1 MILDTKIISQNSS
14 NYQFPPQY
22 SSIGS
27 RKEHVKVTSDPQ
39 PGFLERL
46 SETSGG
52 MFVGLMTFL
61 LSFYLIF
68 TNEVRCRAQWLGSET
83 EGLGFTG
90 GKGAEFRILP
100 TVTHLSVSQQ
110 AVSQFTRLKTCF
122 RHGCVWA
129 LMLDYWNSASLL

>member
-1 MILDTKIISQNSS
+1 MAQKFYAKVELPPNVCGEIGILLGRIILDAKIISQNSS
-14 NYQFPPQY
+14 NSPFPPQY

-52 MFVGLMTFL
+52 MFVGLVTFL

-68 TNEVRCRAQWLGSET
+68 TNEVRCRA
-83 EGLGFTG
+83 
-90 GKGAEFRILP
+90 RI
-100 TVTHLSVSQQ
+100 Q
-110 AVSQFTRLKTCF
+110 
-122 RHGCVWA
+122 
-129 LMLDYWNSASLL
+129 

>member
-1 MILDTKIISQNSS
+1 MLTYGLEILCQRIIVYQCLWGRESLLGISLHIKIISQNSS
-14 NYQFPPQY
+14 NCQFLPQY
-22 SSIGS
+22 SSTSS

-68 TNEVRCRAQWLGSET
+68 TNEVRCRLRIHWLGSEK
-83 EGLGFTG
+83 
-90 GKGAEFRILP
+90 KGPRSFRREEDAEVI
-100 TVTHLSVSQQ
+100 
-110 AVSQFTRLKTCF
+110 
-122 RHGCVWA
+122 
-129 LMLDYWNSASLL
+129 

>member
-1 MILDTKIISQNSS
+1 MSVGNGVPLGRIILDTKIISQNSS
-14 NYQFPPQY
+14 NSQFSPQY

-52 MFVGLMTFL
+52 MFVGLVTFL

-68 TNEVRCRAQWLGSET
+68 TNEVRCRA
-83 EGLGFTG
+83 
-90 GKGAEFRILP
+90 RI
-100 TVTHLSVSQQ
+100 Q
-110 AVSQFTRLKTCF
+110 
-122 RHGCVWA
+122 
-129 LMLDYWNSASLL
+129 

>member
-68 TNEVRCRAQWLGSET
+68 TNEVRCRAQWLGSENRRPRFYRR
-83 EGLGFTG
+83 E
-90 GKGAEFRILP
+90 R
-100 TVTHLSVSQQ
+100 
-110 AVSQFTRLKTCF
+110 C
-122 RHGCVWA
+122 
-129 LMLDYWNSASLL
+129 